1 MLWGLAAEMNTC
13 NARLHSEERKTAL
26 LALLPSLVVFC
37 LFTIYP
43 IVYSLY
49 LSFFDCS
56 LLGGSRTFV
65 GLGNYARILASADF
79 RASMSNTVKYAVGAV
94 PVGATLSMF
103 VAVLLNQKIRGRGF
117 YRVAYFTPA
126 VTSMV
131 AVAMV
136 WTWMFDPYYGL
147 FNSLLGRIGIN
158 GPAWLADPRWSLPA
172 MIIVGIWKNIGYN
185 MVIFLA
191 SLQGIPGEYHESA
204 ELDGAGGW
212 QKLRYVTMPLMRG
225 SIGFVLIMSTI
236 KSFQVFGQ
244 VYVMT
249 GGGPMN
255 STMVLVYYIYRQA
268 FEFYRSGYASAAAWF
283 LFSVILVLTIL
294 QKRLLKAED
303 WG

>member
-1 MLWGLAAEMNTC
+1 MNTC
-13 NARLHSEERKTAL
+13 SARLHSEERKTAL
-26 LALLPSLVVFC
+26 IALLPSLVVFA
-37 LFTIYP
+37 LFTVYP
-43 IVYSLY
+43 VIYSLY

-56 LLGGSRTFV
+56 LLGGPRTFV
-65 GLGNYARILASADF
+65 GLGNYAKMFANADF
-79 RASMSNTVKYAVGAV
+79 RVSMANTVKYAVGTV
-94 PVGATLSMF
+94 PVGAALSMLA
-103 VAVLLNQKIRGRGF
+103 AVLLNQKIRGRGF
-117 YRVAYFTPA
+117 YRVAYFMPV

-131 AVAMV
+131 AVAIV

-147 FNSLLGRIGIN
+147 FNALLERIGID

-172 MIIVGIWKNIGYN
+172 VIILGIWKNLGYN

-191 SLQGIPGEYHESA
+191 GLQDVPTEYYESA
-204 ELDGAGGW
+204 EIDGAGAW
-212 QKLRYVTMPLMRG
+212 QKFRYVTMPLMRG

-268 FEFYRSGYASAAAWF
+268 FEFYRSGYASAVAWF
-283 LFSVILVLTIL
+283 LFAVILVLTIL
-294 QKRLLKAED
+294 QKAFLKAEN
-303 WG
+303 